1 MFVSCFI
8 SQYSTVGDTFSE
20 RFNNTINKC
29 DYFTSLQSSRDVDN
43 YWIIDNTNGDVSF
56 RCESRSYI
64 NNLNIIMFCYD
75 TITVIRHIDDNEN
88 KLNTRTE
95 NCLS

>member
-1 MFVSCFI
+1 LCRVLYHSI
-8 SQYSTVGDTFSE
+8 VQSVT
-20 RFNNTINKC
+20 RFQNVLTTQLINVTIL
-29 DYFTSLQSSRDVDN
+29 TSLQSSRDVDN

-75 TITVIRHIDDNEN
+75 TITVIRHIDDKEN